1 VLNEDGSVYHLRLKS
16 ENVAPNVI
24 LVGDPG
30 RVEQVATFF
39 DSIEFRTAN
48 REFVTVTGLYQG
60 TRFTVLSTGIGTDN
74 IDIVINELDAAVNI
88 DLENRTALD
97 HRKQLNIVRIGTCGG
112 LHGDLAVDSFVMSA
126 YGLGLDGLIY
136 YYHYQSSDKEIEI
149 NNKLNKHLKWN
160 SKLSTPYIVA
170 ADEQL
175 LQTLGDGIQRGIT
188 VTATGFYGPQGRKLT
203 LGLQN
208 PQMHDQ
214 FRSFEYQGL
223 RITNFEMETSAL
235 YGLGKLMGHRCC
247 TVCAFI
253 ANRVTRE
260 YSKDH
265 KPVIDRLIGMVLQR
279 LSIDR

>member
-1 VLNEDGSVYHLRLKS
+1 
-16 ENVAPNVI
+16 
-24 LVGDPG
+24 
-30 RVEQVATFF
+30 
-39 DSIEFRTAN
+39 
-48 REFVTVTGLYQG
+48 
-60 TRFTVLSTGIGTDN
+60 
-74 IDIVINELDAAVNI
+74 
-88 DLENRTALD
+88 
-97 HRKQLNIVRIGTCGG
+97 
-112 LHGDLAVDSFVMSA
+112 MSA

-247 TVCAFI
+247 TICAII